1 MSKREIYRIL
11 DAAANRGREALR
23 VVEDAARFLED
34 DAELTARLK
43 ETRHQ
48 FAAAQNKFDRRER
61 LDARDVAADVGTR
74 VETEDEYRRTSLA
87 DVLAANF
94 ARLQEAAR
102 SLEEYS
108 KIVAPEVARDWE
120 QIRYAAYSLEKLAFD
135 ALARRGSDPF
145 EELAAEFAAPA
156 EPAPAS
162 TPEPIAEPTPAP
174 EPPTVETLVE
184 TEPTPES
191 VETQPEPFPPL
202 ETVAA
207 PFIFGGS
214 HRPKTDREARRA
226 RLETASLCVYVDP
239 ARPDG
244 ELRDLLRAEID
255 VFQIVVDPNSANAPD
270 AQTERFFKRWRETGS
285 QTRDVE
291 SRPLLFLRDYVD
303 WAAALSFDGA
313 TVDRGFDWNVARE
326 TLGPDALLGA
336 TVSTLDEAEAGLRAG
351 ELGVLDFLEVGPIF
365 ASQTGEPTGTALLR
379 TIVDRVEGEP
389 SIPLFAFGGVDFQ
402 NCDEAFDSGF
412 ERLAVGSAILNAP
425 DKRAAASRFK
435 CLF

>member
-61 LDARDVAADVGTR
+61 LEARDVAADVGTC

-156 EPAPAS
+156 EPEPISEPAS
-162 TPEPIAEPTPAP
+162 AP
-174 EPPTVETLVE
+174 EPPTVETPVEPESTPEPVE
-184 TEPTPES
+184 T
-191 VETQPEPFPPL
+191 PL

-270 AQTERFFKRWRETGS
+270 AQTERFFKRWRETRGS
-285 QTRDVE
+285 QTRDFE

>member
-43 ETRHQ
+43 ETRHR

-61 LDARDVAADVGTR
+61 LDARDVDADVGTR

-108 KIVAPEVARDWE
+108 KIVAPDAARDWE

-135 ALARRGSDPF
+135 ALSRRGSDPF
-145 EELAAEFAAPA
+145 EELAAEFAAPV
-156 EPAPAS
+156 EPVS
-162 TPEPIAEPTPAP
+162 SPEPTFAPQPVATPVEP
-174 EPPTVETLVE
+174 EPLPSE
-184 TEPTPES
+184 
-191 VETQPEPFPPL
+191 PEPEPEPL
-202 ETVAA
+202 ETPVETVAA
-207 PFIFGGS
+207 PFIFGGAR
-214 HRPKTDREARRA
+214 RPKTDREARRA
-226 RLETASLCVYVDP
+226 RLETASLCAYVDP

-255 VFQIVVDPNSANAPD
+255 VFQIVVDPNSPDAPD

-351 ELGVLDFLEVGPIF
+351 ELGVLDFLEVGPVF
-365 ASQTGEPTGTALLR
+365 ASHTGEPTGTALLR

-412 ERLAVGSAILNAP
+412 ERLSVGAAILNAP

>member
-43 ETRHQ
+43 ETRHR
-48 FAAAQNKFDRRER
+48 FAAAQNRFDRRER
-61 LDARDVAADVGTR
+61 LDARDVVADVGTR

-120 QIRYAAYSLEKLAFD
+120 QIRYAAYSLEKIAFD

-156 EPAPAS
+156 ES
-162 TPEPIAEPTPAP
+162 VSSPEPTVAPQPVEAPVEPEPLPSEPEPTPAP
-174 EPPTVETLVE
+174 EPLETPV
-184 TEPTPES
+184 
-191 VETQPEPFPPL
+191 

-207 PFIFGGS
+207 PFIFGGAP
-214 HRPKTDREARRA
+214 RPKTAREARRA

-244 ELRDLLRAEID
+244 ELRDLLRADID
-255 VFQIVVDPNSANAPD
+255 VFQIVVDPNSPDAPD

-336 TVSTLDEAEAGLRAG
+336 TVSTLEEAEAGLRAG
-351 ELGVLDFLEVGPIF
+351 ELGVLDFLEVGPVF
-365 ASQTGEPTGTALLR
+365 AAQTGEPTGTALLR

-412 ERLAVGSAILNAP
+412 ERLAVGAAILNAP

>member
-43 ETRHQ
+43 ETRHR
-48 FAAAQNKFDRRER
+48 FAAAQNRFDRRER

-108 KIVAPEVARDWE
+108 KIVAPAVARDWE
-120 QIRYAAYSLEKLAFD
+120 QIRYSAYSLEKLAFD

-145 EELAAEFAAPA
+145 EELAAEFAEP
-156 EPAPAS
+156 EPAPQPAPEP
-162 TPEPIAEPTPAP
+162 TPEPIP
-174 EPPTVETLVE
+174 EP
-184 TEPTPES
+184 EPTPEPI
-191 VETQPEPFPPL
+191 PEPEPEPI
-202 ETVAA
+202 ETVAS
-207 PFIFGGS
+207 PCIFGGS

-226 RLETASLCVYVDP
+226 RLETASLCAYVDP

-244 ELRDLLRAEID
+244 ELRDLLRADID
-255 VFQIVVDPNSANAPD
+255 VFQIVVDPNSADAPD
-270 AQTERFFKRWRETGS
+270 AQTERFFKRWRETRGS
-285 QTRDVE
+285 QTRDFE

-303 WAAALSFDGA
+303 WAAALAFDGA

-336 TVSTLDEAEAGLRAG
+336 TVSTLEEAEAGLRAG
-351 ELGVLDFLEVGPIF
+351 ALGVLDFLEVGPVF
-365 ASQTGEPTGTALLR
+365 ASQTAEPTGAALLR

-412 ERLAVGSAILNAP
+412 ERLAVGAAILNAP

>member
-43 ETRHQ
+43 ETRHR

-120 QIRYAAYSLEKLAFD
+120 QIRYAAYSLEKIAFD

-145 EELAAEFAAPA
+145 EELAAEFAAP
-156 EPAPAS
+156 EPVA
-162 TPEPIAEPTPAP
+162 TPVVEPTPAP
-174 EPPTVETLVE
+174 EPVEA
-184 TEPTPES
+184 PTP
-191 VETQPEPFPPL
+191 VQPQPEPSETPSEQPV

-207 PFIFGGS
+207 PFIFGGA
-214 HRPKTDREARRA
+214 HRPQTAREARRA

-244 ELRDLLRAEID
+244 ELRDLLRADID
-255 VFQIVVDPNSANAPD
+255 LFQIVVDPNSADAPD

-351 ELGVLDFLEVGPIF
+351 ELGVLDFLEVGPVF

-379 TIVDRVEGEP
+379 AIVDRVEGEP

-402 NCDEAFDSGF
+402 TCDEAFDSGF
-412 ERLAVGSAILNAP
+412 ERLSVGAAILNAP

>member
-43 ETRHQ
+43 ETRHR
-48 FAAAQNKFDRRER
+48 FAAAQNRFDRRER
-61 LDARDVAADVGTR
+61 LDARDVDADVGTR

-120 QIRYAAYSLEKLAFD
+120 QIRYAAYSLEKIAFD

-145 EELAAEFAAPA
+145 EELAAEFAAPV
-156 EPAPAS
+156 
-162 TPEPIAEPTPAP
+162 EPTPAP
-174 EPPTVETLVE
+174 QPRETPAPVAPEPPRPKA
-184 TEPTPES
+184 EPTLAPEP
-191 VETQPEPFPPL
+191 QPEPEP
-202 ETVAA
+202 ESVAA

-255 VFQIVVDPNSANAPD
+255 VFQIVVDPNSADAPD

-285 QTRDVE
+285 QTRDFE

-351 ELGVLDFLEVGPIF
+351 ELGVLDFLEVGPVF

-412 ERLAVGSAILNAP
+412 ERLAVGAAILNAP

>member
-43 ETRHQ
+43 ETRHR
-48 FAAAQNKFDRRER
+48 FAAAQNRLDRRAR
-61 LDARDVAADVGTR
+61 LDARDVVADVGTR

-94 ARLQEAAR
+94 ARLQEASR
-102 SLEEYS
+102 SLEEFS
-108 KIVAPEVARDWE
+108 KIVAPDAARDWE
-120 QIRYAAYSLEKLAFD
+120 QIRYAAYTLEKIAFD
-135 ALARRGSDPF
+135 ALSRRGSDPF
-145 EELAAEFAAPA
+145 EELADESAEP
-156 EPAPAS
+156 PAPAAPVE
-162 TPEPIAEPTPAP
+162 PEPVEP
-174 EPPTVETLVE
+174 
-184 TEPTPES
+184 PTPES
-191 VETQPEPFPPL
+191 EPVEPSSEP
-202 ETVAA
+202 VAA

-214 HRPKTDREARRA
+214 RRPKTDREARRA
-226 RLETASLCVYVDP
+226 RLETASLCAYVDP

-255 VFQIVVDPNSANAPD
+255 VFQIVVDPNSADAPD
-270 AQTERFFKRWRETGS
+270 AQTERFFKRWRETRGS
-285 QTRDVE
+285 QSRDFE

-303 WAAALSFDGA
+303 WAAALAFDGA

-351 ELGVLDFLEVGPIF
+351 ELGVLDFLEVGPVF
-365 ASQTGEPTGTALLR
+365 ASSKAEPTGTALLR
-379 TIVDRVEGEP
+379 TIVDRVDGEP
-389 SIPLFAFGGVDFQ
+389 AIPLFAFGGVDFQ
-402 NCDEAFDSGF
+402 TCDEAFDSGF
-412 ERLAVGSAILNAP
+412 ERLAVGAAILNAP
-425 DKRAAASRFK
+425 DKRAAAIRFK

>member
-61 LDARDVAADVGTR
+61 LDARDVAADVGTC

-108 KIVAPEVARDWE
+108 KIVAPNAARDWE

-145 EELAAEFAAPA
+145 EELAAEFAASVET
-156 EPAPAS
+156 EPAPEPVE
-162 TPEPIAEPTPAP
+162 TPVEPEPPQPESEPTPAP
-174 EPPTVETLVE
+174 EPLET
-184 TEPTPES
+184 
-191 VETQPEPFPPL
+191 PL

-244 ELRDLLRAEID
+244 ELRDLLRADID

-351 ELGVLDFLEVGPIF
+351 ELGVLDFLEVGPVF

>member
-120 QIRYAAYSLEKLAFD
+120 QIRYAAYSLEKIAFD
-135 ALARRGSDPF
+135 ALARRGADPF
-145 EELAAEFAAPA
+145 EELAAEFAAP
-156 EPAPAS
+156 EPVA
-162 TPEPIAEPTPAP
+162 TPVVEPTPAP
-174 EPPTVETLVE
+174 EPVEA
-184 TEPTPES
+184 PTPI
-191 VETQPEPFPPL
+191 QPEPEPSEQPV

-207 PFIFGGS
+207 PFIFGGA

-244 ELRDLLRAEID
+244 ELRDLLRADID
-255 VFQIVVDPNSANAPD
+255 LFQIVVDPNSADAPD

-351 ELGVLDFLEVGPIF
+351 ELGVLDFLEVGPVF

-379 TIVDRVEGEP
+379 AIVDRVEGEP

-402 NCDEAFDSGF
+402 TCDEAFDSGF
-412 ERLAVGSAILNAP
+412 ERLSVGAAILNAP

>member
-43 ETRHQ
+43 ETRHR
-48 FAAAQNKFDRRER
+48 FAAAQNRFDRRER

-108 KIVAPEVARDWE
+108 KIVAPDAARDWE

-156 EPAPAS
+156 EPTPA
-162 TPEPIAEPTPAP
+162 PEPVETPVKSEPEPTPAP
-174 EPPTVETLVE
+174 EPEAL
-184 TEPTPES
+184 EPP
-191 VETQPEPFPPL
+191 V

-214 HRPKTDREARRA
+214 HRPKTAREARRA
-226 RLETASLCVYVDP
+226 RLETASLCAYVDP

-244 ELRDLLRAEID
+244 ELRDLLRADID
-255 VFQIVVDPNSANAPD
+255 VFQIVVDPNSPDAPD

-336 TVSTLDEAEAGLRAG
+336 TVSTLEEAEAGLRAG
-351 ELGVLDFLEVGPIF
+351 ALGVLDFLEVGPVF
-365 ASQTGEPTGTALLR
+365 ASKTGEPTGTALLR

-412 ERLAVGSAILNAP
+412 ERLSVGAAILNAP

>member
-43 ETRHQ
+43 ETRHR

-108 KIVAPEVARDWE
+108 KIVAPNAARDWE

-145 EELAAEFAAPA
+145 EELAAEFDAQTEP
-156 EPAPAS
+156 EPAP
-162 TPEPIAEPTPAP
+162 TPEPVAPAVESEPTS
-174 EPPTVETLVE
+174 EPQPLETPV
-184 TEPTPES
+184 
-191 VETQPEPFPPL
+191 

-239 ARPDG
+239 AFPDG
-244 ELRDLLRAEID
+244 ELRDLLRADID
-255 VFQIVVDPNSANAPD
+255 LFQIVVDPNSADAPD

-285 QTRDVE
+285 QTRDVG
-291 SRPLLFLRDYVD
+291 SPPLLFLRDYVD

-336 TVSTLDEAEAGLRAG
+336 TVSTLEEAEAGLRAG
-351 ELGVLDFLEVGPIF
+351 ELGVLDFLEVGPVF

-402 NCDEAFDSGF
+402 TCDEAFDSGF

>member
-145 EELAAEFAAPA
+145 EELAAEFAASV
-156 EPAPAS
+156 E
-162 TPEPIAEPTPAP
+162 TEPAP
-174 EPPTVETLVE
+174 EPVETPVE
-184 TEPTPES
+184 PEPPQPESEPTLATEP
-191 VETQPEPFPPL
+191 EPV

-214 HRPKTDREARRA
+214 HRPKTAREARRA

-244 ELRDLLRAEID
+244 ELRDLLRADID
-255 VFQIVVDPNSANAPD
+255 VFQIVVDPNSADAPD

-285 QTRDVE
+285 QTRDIE

-336 TVSTLDEAEAGLRAG
+336 TVSTLEEAEAGLRAG

>member
-43 ETRHQ
+43 ETRHR
-48 FAAAQNKFDRRER
+48 FAAAQNRFDRRER

-156 EPAPAS
+156 EPVE
-162 TPEPIAEPTPAP
+162 TPLPEPTPAP
-174 EPPTVETLVE
+174 QSEPRPVETPTPVEPEPEPESQPVE
-184 TEPTPES
+184 TP
-191 VETQPEPFPPL
+191 V

-226 RLETASLCVYVDP
+226 RLETASLCAYVDP

-255 VFQIVVDPNSANAPD
+255 VFQIVVDPNSENAPD

-285 QTRDVE
+285 QTRDFE

-336 TVSTLDEAEAGLRAG
+336 TVSTLEEAEAGLRAG
-351 ELGVLDFLEVGPIF
+351 ALGVLDFLEVGPVF
-365 ASQTGEPTGTALLR
+365 ASKIGEPTGTALLR

-412 ERLAVGSAILNAP
+412 ERLAVGDAILNAP

>member
-1 MSKREIYRIL
+1 
-11 DAAANRGREALR
+11 AP
-23 VVEDAARFLED
+23 VEPQPE
-34 DAELTARLK
+34 
-43 ETRHQ
+43 
-48 FAAAQNKFDRRER
+48 
-61 LDARDVAADVGTR
+61 
-74 VETEDEYRRTSLA
+74 
-87 DVLAANF
+87 
-94 ARLQEAAR
+94 
-102 SLEEYS
+102 SLETPPLVE
-108 KIVAPEVARDWE
+108 P
-120 QIRYAAYSLEKLAFD
+120 
-135 ALARRGSDPF
+135 
-145 EELAAEFAAPA
+145 
-156 EPAPAS
+156 EPASA
-162 TPEPIAEPTPAP
+162 
-174 EPPTVETLVE
+174 
-184 TEPTPES
+184 
-191 VETQPEPFPPL
+191 TQPESEPL
-202 ETVAA
+202 ETVAS
-207 PFIFGGS
+207 PFIFGGAR
-214 HRPKTDREARRA
+214 RPKTDREARRA

-255 VFQIVVDPNSANAPD
+255 VFQIVVDPNSENAPD

-351 ELGVLDFLEVGPIF
+351 ELGVLDFLEVGPVF
-365 ASQTGEPTGTALLR
+365 ASQTGAPTGTALLR

-412 ERLAVGSAILNAP
+412 ERLSVGAAILNAP

>member
-34 DAELTARLK
+34 DADLTARLK
-43 ETRHQ
+43 ETRHR

-61 LDARDVAADVGTR
+61 LDARDVDADVGTR

-108 KIVAPEVARDWE
+108 KIVAPDAARDWE
-120 QIRYAAYSLEKLAFD
+120 QIRYAAYALEKLAFD

-145 EELAAEFAAPA
+145 EELAAEFDAPK
-156 EPAPAS
+156 P
-162 TPEPIAEPTPAP
+162 TPEPVPEPTPTP
-174 EPPTVETLVE
+174 EPQPVETSAE
-184 TEPTPES
+184 PEPTTRS
-191 VETQPEPFPPL
+191 VETSAEPEPTTQPV
-202 ETVAA
+202 ETVAS
-207 PFIFGGS
+207 PFVFGGAR
-214 HRPKTDREARRA
+214 RPKTDREARRA
-226 RLETASLCVYVDP
+226 RLETASLCAYVDP
-239 ARPDG
+239 ARSDG

-270 AQTERFFKRWRETGS
+270 AQTERFFKRWRETRGS
-285 QTRDVE
+285 QTRDFE

-336 TVSTLDEAEAGLRAG
+336 TVSTLEEAEAGLRAG
-351 ELGVLDFLEVGPIF
+351 ELGVLDFLEVGPVF
-365 ASQTGEPTGTALLR
+365 ASKTGEPTGTALLR

-389 SIPLFAFGGVDFQ
+389 AIPLFAFGGVDFQ

-412 ERLAVGSAILNAP
+412 ERLAVGDAILNAP

>member
-43 ETRHQ
+43 ETRHR
-48 FAAAQNKFDRRER
+48 FAAAQNRFDRRER

-120 QIRYAAYSLEKLAFD
+120 QIRYAAYSLEKVAFD

-156 EPAPAS
+156 ES
-162 TPEPIAEPTPAP
+162 VSSPEPTVAPQPVEAPVEPEPLPSEPEPTSAP
-174 EPPTVETLVE
+174 EPLET
-184 TEPTPES
+184 
-191 VETQPEPFPPL
+191 PL

-207 PFIFGGS
+207 PFIFGGAP
-214 HRPKTDREARRA
+214 RPKTAREARRA

-244 ELRDLLRAEID
+244 ELRDLLRADID
-255 VFQIVVDPNSANAPD
+255 VFQIVVDPNSPDAPD

-336 TVSTLDEAEAGLRAG
+336 TVSTLEEAEAGLRAG
-351 ELGVLDFLEVGPIF
+351 ELGVLDFLEVGPVF
-365 ASQTGEPTGTALLR
+365 ASKTGEPTGTALLR
-379 TIVDRVEGEP
+379 SIVDRVEGKP

-402 NCDEAFDSGF
+402 TCDEAFDSGF
-412 ERLAVGSAILNAP
+412 ERLAVGDAILNAP

>member
-43 ETRHQ
+43 ETRHR

-120 QIRYAAYSLEKLAFD
+120 QIRYAAYSLEKIAFD

-145 EELAAEFAAPA
+145 EELAAEFAAP
-156 EPAPAS
+156 EPVA
-162 TPEPIAEPTPAP
+162 TPVVEPTPAP
-174 EPPTVETLVE
+174 EPVEA
-184 TEPTPES
+184 PTP
-191 VETQPEPFPPL
+191 VQPEPEPEPSETPSEQPV

-207 PFIFGGS
+207 PFIFGGA
-214 HRPKTDREARRA
+214 HRPKTAREARRA

-244 ELRDLLRAEID
+244 ELRDLLRADID
-255 VFQIVVDPNSANAPD
+255 LFQIVVDPNSADAPD

-351 ELGVLDFLEVGPIF
+351 ELGVLDFLEVGPVF

-379 TIVDRVEGEP
+379 AIVDRVEGEP

-402 NCDEAFDSGF
+402 TCDEAFDSGF
-412 ERLAVGSAILNAP
+412 ERLSVGAAILNAP

>member
-43 ETRHQ
+43 ETRHR

-61 LDARDVAADVGTR
+61 LEARDVAADVGTR

-120 QIRYAAYSLEKLAFD
+120 QIRYSAYSLEKIAFD

-156 EPAPAS
+156 EPTPAPQRV
-162 TPEPIAEPTPAP
+162 EPEPTPAP
-174 EPPTVETLVE
+174 EPVET
-184 TEPTPES
+184 PTPA
-191 VETQPEPFPPL
+191 PEPEPEPL
-202 ETVAA
+202 ETPIEPVAA

-214 HRPKTDREARRA
+214 QRPKTDREARRA

-244 ELRDLLRAEID
+244 ELRDLLRADID
-255 VFQIVVDPNSANAPD
+255 VFQIVVDPNSENAPD

-351 ELGVLDFLEVGPIF
+351 ALGVLDFLEVGPVF
-365 ASQTGEPTGTALLR
+365 ASKIGEPTGTALLR
-379 TIVDRVEGEP
+379 AIVDRVEGEP

-402 NCDEAFDSGF
+402 TCDEAFDSGF
-412 ERLAVGSAILNAP
+412 ERLSVGAAILNAP

>member
-1 MSKREIYRIL
+1 M

-43 ETRHQ
+43 ETRHR
-48 FAAAQNKFDRRER
+48 FAAAQNRFDRRER

-156 EPAPAS
+156 EPVE
-162 TPEPIAEPTPAP
+162 TPLPEPTPAP
-174 EPPTVETLVE
+174 QSEPRPVETPTPVEPEPEPESQPVE
-184 TEPTPES
+184 TP
-191 VETQPEPFPPL
+191 V

-226 RLETASLCVYVDP
+226 RLETASLCAYVDP

-255 VFQIVVDPNSANAPD
+255 VFQIVVDPNSENAPD

-285 QTRDVE
+285 QTRDFE

-336 TVSTLDEAEAGLRAG
+336 TVSTLEEAEAGLRAG
-351 ELGVLDFLEVGPIF
+351 ALGVLDFLEVGPVF
-365 ASQTGEPTGTALLR
+365 ASKIGEPTGTALLR

-412 ERLAVGSAILNAP
+412 ERLAVGDAILNAP

>member
-43 ETRHQ
+43 ETRHR
-48 FAAAQNKFDRRER
+48 FAAAQNRFDRRER

-120 QIRYAAYSLEKLAFD
+120 QIRYSAYSLEKLAFD

-156 EPAPAS
+156 EPVE
-162 TPEPIAEPTPAP
+162 TPLPEPTPAP
-174 EPPTVETLVE
+174 QSETLEPSTPVESAPEPEPRPVETPV
-184 TEPTPES
+184 
-191 VETQPEPFPPL
+191 

-207 PFIFGGS
+207 PFIFGGA

-226 RLETASLCVYVDP
+226 RLDAASLCVYVDP

-255 VFQIVVDPNSANAPD
+255 LFQIVVDPNSENAPD

-285 QTRDVE
+285 QTRDIE

-336 TVSTLDEAEAGLRAG
+336 TVSTLEEAEAGLRAG
-351 ELGVLDFLEVGPIF
+351 ELGVLDFLEVGPVF
-365 ASQTGEPTGTALLR
+365 ASKTGEPTGTALLR

-412 ERLAVGSAILNAP
+412 ERLAVGDAILNAP